1 MTPTSNSFIFP
12 FSTSC
17 GCCASDGGNSGFF
30 RYSTKHLTKSLLNS
44 SVFCGVD
51 EWIQGRVE
59 KNQKQSHRIDLLI
72 QCVSYGSQQEPDL
85 IWSPAYEKR
94 KTDSDHCGYNVH
106 LRLVRCRLLGYSVVV
121 LVTVKHLHLTSDHCQ
136 DVPITVDEQQQ
147 RQKELPDQDDYSYA
161 CC

>member
-59 KNQKQSHRIDLLI
+59 EKKKKSHVINLDI
-72 QCVSYGSQQEPDL
+72 QCVSYSGQQEPDL
-85 IWSPAYEKR
+85 IRSPAYEKR
-94 KTDSDHCGYNVH
+94 KTDSDHCGYDVH
-106 LRLVRCRLLGYSVVV
+106 LGVVGCRLLSHSIVV
-121 LVTVKHLHLTSDHCQ
+121 LMTVKHLHLASDHSH
-136 DVPITVDEQQQ
+136 DVPITVN
-147 RQKELPDQDDYSYA
+147 KH
-161 CC
+161 

>member
-44 SVFCGVD
+44 VMFCGVD

-59 KNQKQSHRIDLLI
+59 KNQKQSHKIDLGI
-72 QCVSYGSQQEPDL
+72 RWVSHGGQHVPDL
-85 IWSPAYEKR
+85 IRSPAYEKR
-94 KTDSDHCGYNVH
+94 KTDSDHCGYDVH
-106 LRLVRCRLLGYSVVV
+106 LGLVGCRLLGHSIVV
-121 LVTVKHLHLTSDHCQ
+121 LVTVKHLHLASDHGK
-136 DVPITVDEQQQ
+136 DVPITVDEPQQ
-147 RQKELPDQDDYSYA
+147 RQKVLPDQNEYGK
-161 CC
+161 C